1 MKNTIKELLIKQG
14 YKKVKFE
21 EHIFDMEDYKT
32 IIAYNFM
39 AINKDKKE
47 VLVSVETEE
56 DVLTIWESLEG
67 FYDSEEWW
75 FIDEVAI

>member
-1 MKNTIKELLIKQG
+1 MKVFIKKLLNKMG
-14 YKKVKFE
+14 YKDIKYKEPVY
-21 EHIFDMEDYKT
+21 DMENYKT
-32 IIAYNFM
+32 IIAYNFTT
-39 AINKDKKE
+39 INKNKKE

-67 FYDSEEWW
+67 LYDGEDWE